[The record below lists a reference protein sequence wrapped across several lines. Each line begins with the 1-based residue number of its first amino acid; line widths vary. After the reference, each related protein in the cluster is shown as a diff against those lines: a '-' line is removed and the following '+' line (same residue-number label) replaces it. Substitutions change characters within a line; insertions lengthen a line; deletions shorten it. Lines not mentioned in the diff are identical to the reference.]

1 MLRATRAFIT
11 VSALALAMAIG
22 AAACGKDDGLKIKK
36 IEPSEGPYTG
46 GDPVTIYGSGF
57 DSAAARSVN
66 VYFDGKPATV
76 LGTTGGEE
84 LVVVPPGIAALPEG
98 QNKKPVKVT
107 IIFSDSS
114 KFEREGFYTYIDDSR
129 QTVEDL
135 LGGGK
140 EGDKG
145 TDEKK

>member
-1 MLRATRAFIT
+1 MLRGTRAFAT
-11 VSALALAMAIG
+11 VSVLALVMAMSAT
-22 AAACGKDDGLKIKK
+22 ACSKDEGLKIKK
-36 IEPSEGPYTG
+36 IEPAEGPYNG

-76 LGTTGGEE
+76 LGTQGGEE

-98 QNKKPVKVT
+98 QNRKPVKVT

-114 KFEREGFYTYIDDSR
+114 KFERDGFYTYIDDSR

-135 LGGGK
+135 LGGK
-140 EGDKG
+140 
-145 TDEKK
+145 DEKKE